1 MARPNLRFLW
11 CSVLG
16 SRGSSEPRGEGGA
29 GCAARGWLSVCLS
42 VRLVLAPGAWPRT
55 WRQARTGSGRA
66 RSVPGWGVG
75 LGAQGAPP
83 PDPSLLPFLRQRG
96 GGTRGSRC

>member
-16 SRGSSEPRGEGGA
+16 SRGSLEPRGEGGA
-29 GCAARGWLSVCLS
+29 GCAARGWLSVRLS

-66 RSVPGWGVG
+66 RLVPGWGVG
-75 LGAQGAPP
+75 LGAQGGPPRSLPAP
-83 PDPSLLPFLRQRG
+83 LL
-96 GGTRGSRC
+96 